1 MSLTDSER
9 RYNPKRS
16 KDVDSVRGV
25 ERWVVGSPACAQFA
39 RMGCRYG
46 GVWCRGVVSAWGTT
60 VGGCKESFTLQR
72 VQSEC
77 PRPTSF
83 LANFQIT
90 KSNPQ
95 TTNMSKTNTAA
106 TNETYTTQGAVAKS
120 LGVTGRMIRKW
131 REDHHD
137 APAKVDKQE
146 PLHAW
151 QAFVERKGLSG
162 LQDEANASLEAMK
175 IEEQRLRNLFRQS
188 QIDLNTEKLLI
199 MTGAYIPRA
208 EIEAQLAPLIAEFQ
222 MLVTERDI
230 EMSNWSPGHTTGEI
244 RVRQR
249 TTLDA
254 VFDAIRSGAADL
266 MATAQSNTKKMLANE
281 ATPINAPGQGR
292 PKSATRKPAKKAAK
306 RKTKR
311 TK

>member
-1 MSLTDSER
+1 MT
-9 RYNPKRS
+9 
-16 KDVDSVRGV
+16 
-25 ERWVVGSPACAQFA
+25 Q
-39 RMGCRYG
+39 
-46 GVWCRGVVSAWGTT
+46 
-60 VGGCKESFTLQR
+60 
-72 VQSEC
+72 
-77 PRPTSF
+77 
-83 LANFQIT
+83 
-90 KSNPQ
+90 SNPVDAIRKKNIANIIAKVRSGKTLTASEKKDLREYEQ
-95 TTNMSKTNTAA
+95 TLDAA
-106 TNETYTTQGAVAKS
+106 AAASDETYTTQGAVAKS
-120 LGVTGRMIRKW
+120 LGVTSRMIRKW

-188 QIDLNTEKLLI
+188 QVDLNTEKLLI
-199 MTGAYIPRA
+199 MRGAYIPRD

-230 EMSNWSPGHTTGEI
+230 ELSNWSPGHTTGEI
-244 RVRQR
+244 RIKQR

-254 VFDAIRSGAADL
+254 VFDAIRNGASDL
-266 MATAQSNTKKMLANE
+266 MATAQSQTKKMMANE

-306 RKTKR
+306 KAAKRKTKR